1 MVGNPAA
8 CDHRFVPKP
17 RATTHPALRLNIT
30 RRRRSRMVAGVC
42 AGIAATLGVEVGV
55 IRLAAVLLALCG
67 GLGLV
72 LYAVL
77 WVSLQESNRPVGRP
91 RRGAAIDSVA
101 IIAVT
106 AGAGLMARAS
116 GYWVGDKIA
125 LPALAVA
132 GAAALLGGRDE
143 SARLGRTRGWP
154 VRVALGLSL
163 LGVGAAVSAAV
174 AGGGWTTV
182 GKSAAGALAIVAG
195 AAFLAWPWLGRLTA
209 DLKFEQRE
217 RIRSQERADMAA
229 HLHDGVLQTLA
240 LIQRRADD
248 PKDVRAMA
256 RRQERELREW
266 LFEPGKQQID
276 SVGTLLRRE
285 LAAVEDDHQV
295 RVEVVSSGDA
305 PLDDA
310 ARALVAAGREAVANA
325 ARHAK
330 VDKID
335 VYMQAD
341 ADAVELFVRDR
352 GVGFD
357 TDAVDADR
365 HGVAESIKGRVE
377 RAGGTATVRSAP
389 GEGTEIELRVPR
401 AKTNGSVAQ

>member
-1 MVGNPAA
+1 MVGMAAA
-8 CDHRFVPKP
+8 CDHRFVPKSP
-17 RATTHPALRLNIT
+17 LRLSIT
-30 RRRRSRMVAGVC
+30 RRPRSRMVAGVC
-42 AGIAATLGVEVGV
+42 SGIAATLGVEAGV
-55 IRLAAVLLALCG
+55 IRLAAVMLALCG
-67 GLGLV
+67 GLGV
-72 LYAVL
+72 VAYGAL
-77 WVSLQESNRPVGRP
+77 WVSLKESTKPIGPP
-91 RRGAAIDSVA
+91 RRGAAIDSLA
-101 IIAVT
+101 ILAT
-106 AGAGLMARAS
+106 TSGAGLMARAS
-116 GYWVGDKIA
+116 GYWVGDKVA

-143 SARLGRTRGWP
+143 SARGSRTWGWAL
-154 VRVALGLSL
+154 RVALGLSL
-163 LGVGAAVSAAV
+163 LGIGAAVSAAV
-174 AGGGWTTV
+174 AGGGLPNV

-195 AAFLAWPWLGRLTA
+195 VAFLAWPWLGRLTT

-217 RIRSQERADMAA
+217 RIRSQERADFAA

-240 LIQRRADD
+240 LIQRRAED
-248 PKDVRAMA
+248 PKEVRAMA

-266 LFEPGKQQID
+266 LFEDPSTKQID

-310 ARALVAAGREAVANA
+310 ARALVAAGREAVVNA

-341 ADAVELFVRDR
+341 AEAVELFVRDR

-357 TDAVDADR
+357 AESVEADR
-365 HGVAESIKGRVE
+365 HGVADSIKGRVE
-377 RAGGTATVRSAP
+377 RAGGTATVRTAP

>member
-1 MVGNPAA
+1 
-8 CDHRFVPKP
+8 
-17 RATTHPALRLNIT
+17 
-30 RRRRSRMVAGVC
+30 MVAGVC
-42 AGIAATLGVEVGV
+42 AGIAASLGVEVGV
-55 IRLAAVLLALCG
+55 IRLAAVLLTLCG
-67 GLGLV
+67 GLGAV
-72 LYAVL
+72 LYGVL
-77 WVSLQESNRPVGRP
+77 WLSLRESPRPIGPP

-101 IIAVT
+101 IIAMS
-106 AGAGLMARAS
+106 AGAGLLARAS
-116 GYWVGDKIA
+116 GYWIGDRVA
-125 LPALAVA
+125 VPALVVA
-132 GAAALLGGRDE
+132 GAAALFGGRDN
-143 SARLGRTRGWP
+143 SVRDTRRRGWP
-154 VRVALGLSL
+154 LRVALGVSL
-163 LGVGAAVSAAV
+163 LGVGAAVSIAV
-174 AGGGWTTV
+174 AGGGWATA
-182 GKSAAGALAIVAG
+182 GKSSGGALAIVAG
-195 AAFLAWPWLGRLTA
+195 VAFLAWPWLGRLTA

-217 RIRSQERADMAA
+217 RIRVQERADVAA

-248 PKDVRAMA
+248 PKEVRAMA

-266 LFEPGKQQID
+266 LFEDPAKKQID

-295 RVEVVSSGDA
+295 RIEVVSSGDA

-310 ARALVAAGREAVANA
+310 ARALVAAGREAVVNA

-330 VDKID
+330 VEQID

-341 ADAVELFVRDR
+341 AENVELFVRDR

-357 TDAVDADR
+357 AAAVEADR
-365 HGVAESIKGRVE
+365 HGVADSIKGRVE

>member
-1 MVGNPAA
+1 
-8 CDHRFVPKP
+8 
-17 RATTHPALRLNIT
+17 
-30 RRRRSRMVAGVC
+30 MVAGVC
-42 AGIAATLGVEVGV
+42 AGVAATLGVEVGV
-55 IRLAAVLLALCG
+55 IRLAAVLLTLCG
-67 GLGLV
+67 GVGLV
-72 LYAVL
+72 LYGVL
-77 WVSLQESNRPVGRP
+77 WVSTKESELPVARP

-101 IIAVT
+101 ILAAT
-106 AGAGLMARAS
+106 AGAGLLARAS
-116 GYWVGDKIA
+116 GYWFGDKIA

-132 GAAALLGGRDE
+132 GGAALLGGRDE
-143 SARLGRTRGWP
+143 SRAKTRGWP
-154 VRVALGLSL
+154 LRVALGLSL

-195 AAFLAWPWLGRLTA
+195 AAFLAWPWLGRLTS

-217 RIRSQERADMAA
+217 RIRSQERADFAA

-248 PKDVRAMA
+248 PKEVRAMA

-266 LFEPGKQQID
+266 LFEDPNKRQID

-310 ARALVAAGREAVANA
+310 SRALVAAGREAVVNA

-341 ADAVELFVRDR
+341 DDAVELFVRDR

-357 TDAVDADR
+357 QGTVDTDR
-365 HGVAESIKGRVE
+365 HGVADSIKGRVE

-401 AKTNGSVAQ
+401 PKTNGSVAQ

>member
-1 MVGNPAA
+1 MVENGAA
-8 CDHRFVPKP
+8 CDHHFVAQQPM
-17 RATTHPALRLNIT
+17 RLSIT
-30 RRRRSRMVAGVC
+30 RRPRSRMVAGVC
-42 AGIAATLGVEVGV
+42 AGVAAALGVEVGV
-55 IRLAAVLLALCG
+55 IRLAAVLLTLCG
-67 GLGLV
+67 GIGLI

-77 WVSLQESNRPVGRP
+77 WVSTKESERPIGPP

-101 IIAVT
+101 VLAAT

-116 GYWVGDKIA
+116 GYWIGDKIA

-143 SARLGRTRGWP
+143 SARGARTRGWP

-182 GKSAAGALAIVAG
+182 GKSALGALAIVAG
-195 AAFLAWPWLGRLTA
+195 AAFLAWPWLGRLTS

-217 RIRSQERADMAA
+217 RIRAQERADMAA

-240 LIQRRADD
+240 LMQRRADD
-248 PKDVRAMA
+248 PKEVRAMA

-266 LFEPGKQQID
+266 LFEDPNKRRID

-310 ARALVAAGREAVANA
+310 ARALIAAGREAVVNA

-341 ADAVELFVRDR
+341 PDAVELFVRDR

-357 TDAVDADR
+357 QAAIDADR
-365 HGVAESIKGRVE
+365 HGVADSIKGRVE

-401 AKTNGSVAQ
+401 AKTNGSVPQ

>member
-1 MVGNPAA
+1 MPT
-8 CDHRFVPKP
+8 PP
-17 RATTHPALRLNIT
+17 LRLSIT
-30 RRRRSRMVAGVC
+30 RRPRSRMVAGVC
-42 AGIAATLGVEVGV
+42 SGIAAAFGVEAGV
-55 IRLAAVLLALCG
+55 VRLAAVLLALCG
-67 GLGLV
+67 GLGAV
-72 LYAVL
+72 LYGVL
-77 WVSLQESNRPVGRP
+77 WLSLRPSNQPVRPP

-101 IIAVT
+101 ILCAV
-106 AGAGLMARAS
+106 AGVGLMARAS
-116 GYWVGDKIA
+116 GYWVGDRIA
-125 LPALAVA
+125 LPTLVVA
-132 GAAALLGGRDE
+132 GAAALFGGRDE
-143 SARLGRTRGWP
+143 SARGARTRGWP
-154 VRVALGLSL
+154 LRVALGLTL
-163 LGVGAAVSAAV
+163 LAAGAAVSAAV
-174 AGGGWTTV
+174 AAGGWTTV
-182 GKSAAGALAIVAG
+182 SQSALGALAIVAG
-195 AAFLAWPWLGRLTA
+195 VAFLGWPWIGRLTA

-217 RIRSQERADMAA
+217 RIRSQERADVAA

-248 PKDVRAMA
+248 PKEVRAMA

-266 LFEPGKQQID
+266 LFEDPNKRQID

-310 ARALVAAGREAVANA
+310 GRALVAAGREAVVNA

-341 ADAVELFVRDR
+341 PDAVELFVRDR

-357 TDAVDADR
+357 PSTVDGDR

-377 RAGGTATVRSAP
+377 RAGGTATVRTAP

-401 AKTNGSVAQ
+401 PKTNGAVAQ

>member
-1 MVGNPAA
+1 MVEIVAA
-8 CDHRFVPKP
+8 CDHRLVPKP
-17 RATTHPALRLNIT
+17 PTRLNIT

-42 AGIAATLGVEVGV
+42 AGIAATFGVEAGV

-67 GLGLV
+67 GLGIV

-77 WVSLQESNRPVGRP
+77 WVSLRESNRPVGPP

-101 IIAVT
+101 ILAVS

-125 LPALAVA
+125 LPALAIA

-143 SARLGRTRGWP
+143 SARGARTRGWAL
-154 VRVALGLSL
+154 RVALGLSL

-195 AAFLAWPWLGRLTA
+195 AAFLAWPWLGRLTS

-217 RIRSQERADMAA
+217 RIRSQERADFAA

-240 LIQRRADD
+240 LIQRRAED
-248 PKDVRAMA
+248 PKEVRAMA
-256 RRQERELREW
+256 RRQERELRDW
-266 LFEPGKQQID
+266 LFEDPNKLQID

-310 ARALVAAGREAVANA
+310 ARALVAAGREAVVNA
-325 ARHAK
+325 ARHAN

-341 ADAVELFVRDR
+341 AEAVELFVRDR

-357 TDAVDADR
+357 TASVDADR

-377 RAGGTATVRSAP
+377 RAGGTATVRTAP

-401 AKTNGSVAQ
+401 AKTNGSVPQ

>member
-1 MVGNPAA
+1 
-8 CDHRFVPKP
+8 
-17 RATTHPALRLNIT
+17 
-30 RRRRSRMVAGVC
+30 MVAGVC
-42 AGIAATLGVEVGV
+42 AGIAARLGVEAGV
-55 IRLAAVLLALCG
+55 IRLAAVLLGLCG
-67 GLGLV
+67 GLGVV

-77 WVSLQESNRPVGRP
+77 WFSLPESTRKVGRR
-91 RRGAAIDSVA
+91 RRGAAIDSAA
-101 IIAVT
+101 ILAT
-106 AGAGLMARAS
+106 TGGAGLLARAS
-116 GYWVGDKIA
+116 GFWVGDRVA
-125 LPALAVA
+125 LPALVLAA
-132 GAAALLGGRDE
+132 AAALLGGRDE
-143 SARLGRTRGWP
+143 SASGARTPGWP
-154 VRVALGLSL
+154 LRIALGLSL
-163 LGVGAAVSAAV
+163 VAVGAVASAAV
-174 AGGGWTTV
+174 TSGNWRTV
-182 GKSAAGALAIVAG
+182 SQSALGALAIMAG
-195 AAFLAWPWLGRLTA
+195 GVFLAWPWVGRLSS

-217 RIRSQERADMAA
+217 RIRSQERADLAA

-266 LFEPGKQQID
+266 LFEDPSKRQID

-285 LAAVEDDHQV
+285 LAAVEDDHQI
-295 RVEVVSSGDA
+295 RIEVVSSGDA

-310 ARALVAAGREAVANA
+310 ARALVAAGREAVVNA

-335 VYMQAD
+335 VYMQANSEE
-341 ADAVELFVRDR
+341 VELFVRDR

-357 TDAVDADR
+357 PDAVDADR

-377 RAGGTATVRSAP
+377 RAGGTATVHTAL

-401 AKTNGSVAQ
+401 EKLNGSASS

>member
-1 MVGNPAA
+1 MVGIAPA
-8 CDHRFVPKP
+8 CDHRFVPTPSP
-17 RATTHPALRLNIT
+17 RLSIT

-42 AGIAATLGVEVGV
+42 AGVAATLGVEVGV
-55 IRLAAVLLALCG
+55 IRLAAVLLTLCG
-67 GLGLV
+67 GVGLV

-77 WVSLQESNRPVGRP
+77 WVSTKESDRPVARP

-101 IIAVT
+101 IIAAT
-106 AGAGLMARAS
+106 AGVGLLARAS
-116 GYWVGDKIA
+116 GYWFGDKVA

-132 GAAALLGGRDE
+132 GGAALLGGRDE
-143 SARLGRTRGWP
+143 SRARTPGWP
-154 VRVALGLSL
+154 LRVALGLSL
-163 LGVGAAVSAAV
+163 LVVGAAVSAAV

-182 GKSAAGALAIVAG
+182 GKSALGALAIVAG
-195 AAFLAWPWLGRLTA
+195 AAFLVWPWLGRLTS

-217 RIRSQERADMAA
+217 RIRSQERADFAA

-248 PKDVRAMA
+248 PKEVRAMA

-266 LFEPGKQQID
+266 LFEDPAKNQID

-310 ARALVAAGREAVANA
+310 GRALVAAGREAVVNA
-325 ARHAK
+325 ARHAQ

-357 TDAVDADR
+357 QESVDTDR
-365 HGVAESIKGRVE
+365 HGVADSIKGRVE
-377 RAGGTATVRSAP
+377 RAGGTAAVRSAP

-401 AKTNGSVAQ
+401 PKTNGSVPQ

>member
-1 MVGNPAA
+1 MVEIRPA
-8 CDHRFVPKP
+8 CDHPPVATAPFRLQVTRRP
-17 RATTHPALRLNIT
+17 RA
-30 RRRRSRMVAGVC
+30 RMVAGVC
-42 AGIAATLGVEVGV
+42 AGIAAALGVEVGV
-55 IRLAAVLLALCG
+55 VRLAAVLLGLCG
-67 GLGLV
+67 GVGVV
-72 LYAVL
+72 LYGVL
-77 WVSLQESNRPVGRP
+77 WLSLKESPRPVGRP
-91 RRGAAIDSVA
+91 RRGAAIDSLAIVA
-101 IIAVT
+101 LT
-106 AGAGLMARAS
+106 AGTGLVARAS
-116 GYWVGDKIA
+116 GYWVGDRVA
-125 LPALAVA
+125 LPTLAIA

-143 SARLGRTRGWP
+143 SRARTRGWP
-154 VRVALGLSL
+154 LRVALGLSL
-163 LGVGAAVSAAV
+163 LGVGADVSAAV
-174 AGGGWTTV
+174 AGGGWTTI
-182 GKSAAGALAIVAG
+182 GKSALGALAIVAG
-195 AAFLAWPWLGRLTA
+195 VAFLAWPWLGRLTA

-217 RIRSQERADMAA
+217 RIRSQERADFAA

-248 PKDVRAMA
+248 PKEVRAMA

-266 LFEPGKQQID
+266 LFEDPSKQQID

-310 ARALVAAGREAVANA
+310 ARALVAAGREAVVNA
-325 ARHAK
+325 ARHAQ

-341 ADAVELFVRDR
+341 AEAVELFVRDR

-357 TDAVDADR
+357 VDGVDADR
-365 HGVAESIKGRVE
+365 HGVADSIKGRVE
-377 RAGGTATVRSAP
+377 RAGGTATVRSAA

-401 AKTNGSVAQ
+401 P